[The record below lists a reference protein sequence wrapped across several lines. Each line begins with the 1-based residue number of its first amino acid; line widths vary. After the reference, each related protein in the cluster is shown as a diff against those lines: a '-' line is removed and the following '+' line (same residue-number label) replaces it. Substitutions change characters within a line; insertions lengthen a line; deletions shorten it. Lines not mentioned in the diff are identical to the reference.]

1 MSVYE
6 DMARDAGARGDEI
19 RQMAQMI
26 SADHERDAA
35 RYEAEMEE
43 GDDMREKLSDEFG
56 AAYDSLFQ
64 PTEEQWKD
72 WVMKARALET
82 SLAQARADVEALRR
96 VDQTAEALILSIGYP
111 KDRLLVARYM
121 SAKGALPEHLRG
133 ASR

>member
-43 GDDMREKLSDEFG
+43 GDDMSEKLSDEFG

-82 SLAQARADVEALRR
+82 SLAQAQADVEALRR